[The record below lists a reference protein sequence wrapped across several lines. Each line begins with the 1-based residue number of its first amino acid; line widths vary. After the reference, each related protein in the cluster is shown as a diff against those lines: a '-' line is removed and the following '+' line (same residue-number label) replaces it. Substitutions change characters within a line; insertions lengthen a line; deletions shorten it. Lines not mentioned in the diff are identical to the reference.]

1 MGAVPETAGAETA
14 VKEVH
19 GQLSASP
26 TGVVRLLACFL
37 RSDLIFRR
45 MIELTNLAKE
55 IKSTNEAFYK
65 YNLVKGTYEYIIPTA
80 EEPPPLFLHGWL
92 RKDSG
97 RILEVLHPDDHLRI
111 RAYFDQLEHKQP
123 KQVHQASLEYRLR
136 SKDGGF
142 RWFRDQHV
150 LVFNGDDRPHTLIGS
165 IRDITLEKEAESTLQ
180 TYAHIVSAS
189 SDYLALIDRHYAY
202 HAISKAYAEQ
212 LQKPSDDIIGRSVA
226 QIMGPEVFERTLKP
240 LADRCLSGEKIT
252 FQFWHSFANDRRRLL
267 DIVYTPHYEK
277 GRTPKTICAY
287 VERTRDITDVA
298 KLEEQLR
305 QSCKL
310 ETIGMLTGSIAHDF
324 NNILSAILGY
334 SEISLKMTTEN
345 SELHGYLK
353 RILSA
358 SNRASNLVKQILNF
372 SRKGEQEVRPAQIKH
387 IVDEALALIRASL
400 PVTITIEREIK
411 SEAFIMC
418 DATQIYQILIN
429 LCSNA
434 GFAMR
439 EKGGVLTVRVADIV
453 LDVSMIEQQPI
464 EPGRYVQL
472 SVSDTGIGMTA
483 DVQKRIFDPFFT
495 TKEKG
500 KGTGIGLSLT
510 HDIIKSYRGAL
521 TVQSEP
527 GKGSTFNVFFPVIEG
542 PSFLESET
550 VESLPTGHEHILFVD
565 DEDALAD
572 LGKQMIESLGYRVT
586 SRVNSLEALSLFE
599 SHPAAFD
606 LVITDLVMPDMNGDE
621 LVRKIHKIRPEIP
634 VILVTGFTGQ
644 LTPEKVA
651 SLGVT
656 RLSIK
661 PIVMTDMA
669 CFIRQALDGD

>member
-1 MGAVPETAGAETA
+1 MTN
-14 VKEVH
+14 
-19 GQLSASP
+19 P
-26 TGVVRLLACFL
+26 TQEKKS
-37 RSDLIFRR
+37 SD
-45 MIELTNLAKE
+45 
-55 IKSTNEAFYK
+55 EAFYK
-65 YNLVKGTYEYIIPTA
+65 YNLVKGTYEYIIPD
-80 EEPPPLFLHGWL
+80 EEELPVLFLHEWL
-92 RKDSG
+92 RMDHS
-97 RILEVLHPDDHLRI
+97 RILEVLHPDDHLRL
-111 RAYFDQLEHKQP
+111 RAYFDQLTYKQP
-123 KQVHQASLEYRLR
+123 QQVHQASLEYRLR

-142 RWFRDQHV
+142 RWFRDRHV
-150 LVFNGDDRPHTLIGS
+150 LVFNGDDRPHALIGS
-165 IRDITLEKEAESTLQ
+165 VRDITLEKESETTLQ

-189 SDYLALIDRHYAY
+189 SDYLALIDRQYAY
-202 HAISKAYAEQ
+202 QAISTAYAQQ
-212 LQKPSDDIIGRSVA
+212 LEKRPDEIIGRSVA
-226 QIMGPEVFERTLKP
+226 QIIGTEVFERILKP
-240 LADRCLSGEKIT
+240 LAERCLSGEKIT
-252 FQFWHSFANDRRRLL
+252 FQLWYSFANDRRRLL
-267 DIVYTPHYEK
+267 DIIYTPHYEK
-277 GRTPKTICAY
+277 GRTPKTISAY

-334 SEISLKMTTEN
+334 SEISLKMTAEN
-345 SELHGYLK
+345 SELHSYLK

-372 SRKGEQEVRPAQIKH
+372 SRKGEQEVRPVQIKH

-400 PVTITIEREIK
+400 PITITIEREIG

-434 GFAMR
+434 GYAMR
-439 EKGGVLTVRVADIV
+439 EKGGVLTVRVTDIV
-453 LDVSMIEQQPI
+453 LDVSMIDQQPI

-472 SVSDTGIGMTA
+472 SVSDTGTGMSTH
-483 DVQKRIFDPFFT
+483 VQQRIFDPFFT

-527 GKGSTFNVFFPVIEG
+527 GKGSTFNVFLPVIEG
-542 PSFLESET
+542 PSFLESKS
-550 VESLPTGHEHILFVD
+550 VEPLPTGHERILFID

-599 SHPAAFD
+599 SHPEAFD

-621 LVRKIHKIRPEIP
+621 LVRNIHKIRQEIP
-634 VILVTGFTGQ
+634 VILVTGFTEQ
-644 LTPEKVA
+644 MTPEKVV

-656 RLSIK
+656 RLAIK
-661 PIVMTDMA
+661 PIVMKDMA
-669 CFIRQALDGD
+669 CFIRQALDSD

>member
-1 MGAVPETAGAETA
+1 
-14 VKEVH
+14 
-19 GQLSASP
+19 
-26 TGVVRLLACFL
+26 
-37 RSDLIFRR
+37 
-45 MIELTNLAKE
+45 MIELTNLTPK
-55 IKSTNEAFYK
+55 IKSSEEAFYK
-65 YNLVKGTYEYIIPTA
+65 YNLVKGTYEYIIPA
-80 EEPPPLFLHGWL
+80 ADDPPALFLHEWL
-92 RKDSG
+92 RKDNG
-97 RILEVLHPDDHLRI
+97 RILEVLHPEDHLRM

-142 RWFRDQHV
+142 RWFRDRHV
-150 LVFNGDDRPHTLIGS
+150 LIFNGDDRPHTLIGS
-165 IRDITLEKEAESTLQ
+165 VQDITLEKEAESTLQ

-202 HAISKAYAEQ
+202 QAISTAYAQQ
-212 LQKPSDDIIGRSVA
+212 LQRPSDDIIGRSVA
-226 QIMGPEVFERTLKP
+226 EIMGPEVFERILKP
-240 LADRCLSGEKIT
+240 LVDRCLSGEKIT
-252 FQFWHSFANDRRRLL
+252 FQLWHSFVNDRRRLL

-277 GRTPKTICAY
+277 GRTTKTISAY

-324 NNILSAILGY
+324 NNVLSAILGY
-334 SEISLKMTTEN
+334 SEISLKMTAEN
-345 SELHGYLK
+345 SEIHGYLK

-358 SNRASNLVKQILNF
+358 SSRASNLVKQILNF
-372 SRKGEQEVRPAQIKH
+372 SRKGEQEIRPVQIKH
-387 IVDEALALIRASL
+387 IVDEALALIRVSL
-400 PVTITIEREIK
+400 PVTINIERK
-411 SEAFIMC
+411 LGSEAFVMC

-434 GFAMR
+434 GYAMR
-439 EKGGVLTVRVADIV
+439 EKGGVLTVRVEDIV
-453 LDVSMIEQQPI
+453 LDVSTIDQQPI

-472 SVSDTGIGMTA
+472 SVSDTGIGMSTE
-483 DVQKRIFDPFFT
+483 VQKRIFDPFFT

-521 TVQSEP
+521 TVQSQPE
-527 GKGSTFNVFFPVIEG
+527 KGSTFNVFLPVIDG
-542 PSFLESET
+542 PSFLESKT
-550 VESLPTGHEHILFVD
+550 VKSLPTGQEHILFVD

-599 SHPAAFD
+599 SHPEAFD

-621 LVRKIHKIRPEIP
+621 LVRKIHKIRQEIP
-634 VILVTGFTGQ
+634 VILVTGFTDQ
-644 LTPEKVA
+644 MTPEKVA
-651 SLGVT
+651 SIGVT
-656 RLSIK
+656 RLAIK
-661 PIVMTDMA
+661 PIVMKDMA
-669 CFIRQALDGD
+669 CFIRQALDGNGASVC